1 MAYRNVYYDYK
12 KSEIHL
18 WGWDTDGNRQK
29 FVTEFKPFLYLE
41 SKDGDATSIFGT
53 KLEKKE
59 FRNHFDRSKFIEPL
73 KRVFFNLNVDQQF
86 LLTTFKDEVDKENYG
101 SQPLKIFYIDIETY
115 ATDHFSTPEAATDPI
130 NLITVYDSLSERYYT
145 WGCKNYSTTQEDV
158 IYIKCKDERDLLQRF
173 VKFWKNDPPD
183 IITGWN
189 IHGYDIPYIMNRLNI
204 LFSDGY
210 NKKLSPIES
219 IYLKKDAS
227 VNKLG
232 RSIDR
237 WMIFGVS
244 IIDYMELYEAL
255 CGGKRESMSLNYI
268 SEYELGENK
277 IAIGSTSLST
287 MADTDWFK
295 FVDYNIQDVR
305 LLINLEKKLKY
316 LKLVRN
322 LAYRGFIPFEK
333 SMGKVAMITG
343 AVAHEALK
351 QNLIIP
357 TFNIKNTK
365 QDFAGGFVHEPVKGL
380 YENVVTY
387 DANSLYPNTIIT
399 LNISTETKVG
409 KILKQ
414 DEKEVEIITIKG
426 DILNLKRSD
435 FEYFVEQNKIAI
447 TKANVL
453 YSQLSKGIIPTLID
467 RLYSE
472 RVNAKNRML
481 DAKKKIKKETDPL
494 IIKQLEE
501 DVNDNDTLSNVY
513 KVFLNSVYG
522 AFSNIYFP
530 LFDMDHAE
538 SVTLSG
544 QAIVK
549 KGPEIVY
556 DYAKSQGFKGKL
568 EDILIYQDTDSE
580 FFSFNEIMKTRGIN
594 LLKDGEISKEAYEII
609 VEYGDVLNKGI
620 NDWAKQEFRSIDPR
634 YVFKR
639 EKICDAALLQA
650 KKFYILHILDKE
662 GVKTKEFEY
671 KGMEVAKAT
680 LSKEVK
686 ELIKDVIESA
696 ILAKN
701 RKKANEIFNDGY
713 EKFCNMSP
721 EEIATRKKINNYD
734 KWDALRKMISK
745 SNKKDID
752 IGDGDDDINV
762 FGKGTPIHVKS
773 SMNFNEILT
782 KLNIKDK
789 YPSISGGSKIKFFYC
804 DKNIYDYETIGF
816 IDYYPKEILE
826 VIKPDYRFIFEK
838 NVVPVIERI
847 FQIIGWPI
855 PMLGCIEATDLTEL
869 FS

>member
-12 KSEIHL
+12 NEEIHL
-18 WGWDTDGNRQK
+18 WGWDATGNRQR
-29 FVTEFKPFLYLE
+29 FITGFRPYLYVE
-41 SKDGDATSIFGT
+41 SPNGEAKSIFGT
-53 KLEKKE
+53 RLEKKE
-59 FRNHFDRSKFIEPL
+59 FKNHFDRKKFVEPR
-73 KRVFFNLNVDQQF
+73 KRVFYNLNVDQQF
-86 LLTTFKDEVDKENYG
+86 LLDTFKDEVDKPSYG
-101 SQPLKIFYIDIETY
+101 SQPLKIFYLDIETY

-130 NLITVYDSLSERYYT
+130 NLITVYDSLSSRYYT
-145 WGCKNYSTTQEDV
+145 WGCKNYSTMDENVT
-158 IYIKCKDERDLLQRF
+158 YIKCKDERDLLQSF

-183 IITGWN
+183 IVTGWN
-189 IHGYDIPYIMNRLNI
+189 IHGYDIPYIMNRLNAV
-204 LFSDGY
+204 FSDGY

-287 MADTDWFK
+287 MADNDWFT

-305 LLINLEKKLKY
+305 LLVNLENKLKY

-351 QNLIIP
+351 QKQIIP
-357 TFNIKNTK
+357 TFNIKHNK
-365 QDFAGGFVHEPVKGL
+365 ENFAGGFVHEPKKGL

-409 KILKQ
+409 KIMSQ
-414 DEKEVEIITIKG
+414 DDKEVQIKTVK
-426 DILNLKRSD
+426 DETVTLSRAD
-435 FEYFVEQNKIAI
+435 FDFFIDKNKIAI
-447 TKANVL
+447 TKSNVL
-453 YSQLSKGIIPTLID
+453 YSQLTKGIIPTMID
-467 RLYSE
+467 RLYNE
-472 RVNAKNRML
+472 RVKAKNKML
-481 DAKKKIKKETDPL
+481 EAKKKIKKEKDPA
-494 IIKQLEE
+494 IIKKLEE
-501 DVNDNDTLSNVY
+501 EAIDNDTLSNVY

-549 KGPEIVY
+549 MGPEIVY
-556 DYAKSQGFKGKL
+556 EYAKSQGFNGTI

-580 FFSFNEIMKTRGIN
+580 FFSFSEIMNMKDIK
-594 LLKDGEISKEAYEII
+594 LLDESGEITKEAYDII
-609 VEYGDVLNKGI
+609 SEYGNVLNEGI
-620 NDWAKQEFRSIDPR
+620 NDWAKKEFRSTDPR

-701 RKKANEIFNDGY
+701 RKKANDIFQDGY
-713 EKFCNMSP
+713 DKFCKMSP
-721 EEIATRKKINNYD
+721 EEIATRKKLNNYE
-734 KWDALRKMISK
+734 KWNGLI
-745 SNKKDID
+745 KD
-752 IGDGDDDINV
+752 GE

-773 SMNFNEILT
+773 SMNFNETLK
-782 KLNIKDK
+782 KLNLTDK
-789 YPSISGGSKIKFFYC
+789 YPMIGSGSKIKFFYC
-804 DKNIYDYETIGF
+804 DKNIYDYETMAF
-816 IDYYPKEILE
+816 IDYYPKEILG

-847 FQIIGWPI
+847 FQIIGWPL
-855 PMLGCIEATDLTEL
+855 PMVDCIEATDLKEL